1 MKLTHLLPLCAL
13 AGLAGCSS
21 RDSASGMHPTEN
33 VTSRQKIDQI
43 KADPNVPDG
52 LKQIQV
58 DTLSKDPMARK

>member
-1 MKLTHLLPLCAL
+1 
-13 AGLAGCSS
+13 
-21 RDSASGMHPTEN
+21 MHPTEN